1 MGSGGSV
8 SGGPLITTGALEVG
22 GHWGAR
28 VGGTGVLC
36 PAAADPQA
44 ALFEGKTNID
54 PGRQPRRGERGT
66 REERLSSRLS
76 VCLPRGAR
84 GLLPP
89 PSPPRHL
96 GNSGVSQ
103 QGFTSMGSWWGNGGR
118 GLGEQVFLS
127 LIGGG
132 EERCTCWEP
141 ART

>member
-1 MGSGGSV
+1 MGGQGR
-8 SGGPLITTGALEVG
+8 GHGRALSCCCRPSSCSE
-22 GHWGAR
+22 
-28 VGGTGVLC
+28 
-36 PAAADPQA
+36 DS
-44 ALFEGKTNID
+44 LFEGKTNID

-76 VCLPRGAR
+76 ACLPRGAR